1 MAFVDGEPID
11 ASKLGAL
18 ETALNEL
25 KASIPQIGGSSTT
38 ITVNPTTGL
47 QSSTVVAPQIQSK
60 NDGTKLTLVPG
71 TKNKVTIPFTS
82 NFSKTPAVVVSIRIP
97 ESYVQKF
104 IDKGISLPTV
114 AVVTSSITERSFD
127 IVVPVSKSAPS
138 GTYVYVSYIATSS

>member
-47 QSSTVVAPQIQSK
+47 QSSVIVAPQIQSK

-71 TKNKVTIPFTS
+71 SKNKFTIPFAS
-82 NFSKTPAVVVSIRIP
+82 SFSKTPAVVASIRVP

-104 IDKGISLPTV
+104 IDKGVSLPTA
-114 AVVTSSITERSFD
+114 AVVTSSITSTGFD
-127 IVVPVSKSAPS
+127 LVIPVSKSAPS